1 MLTKDE
7 KDSLISALKKKW
19 ETVHKEY
26 QEITHITKVSTIGLK
41 RRLAF
46 ALNKLFFR
54 KETKEKE
61 LEQLQK
67 DIEKLSKNYIFIDTT
82 ADSYY

>member
-46 ALNKLFFR
+46 DLNILCFR